1 METKI
6 TAMSSEVS
14 FEDGSITNFIVLR
27 VPSGHF
33 VRAVVTEESAKLLA
47 DNFAA
52 LLSGTTFSESPPAAK
67 APARKPTEAKQT
79 VEDGAVVFGGDLGS
93 EEEEDGERTV
103 MWSPPPQEEAYAPPP
118 PPAYAKDP
126 ESQAMEYRRG
136 KQKQAPNPMGVSN
149 ARTLPK
155 DEFGYPITP
164 ANGGVDPGELMGSV
178 PGGEIDE
185 DGIGSI

>member
-33 VRAVVTEESAKLLA
+33 VRAVVSEESAKLLA

-52 LLSGTTFSESPPAAK
+52 IHSGASFEES
-67 APARKPTEAKQT
+67 APAPKPPPRKASAPKREM
-79 VEDGAVVFGGDLGS
+79 EDGAVVFGGDVAQ
-93 EEEEDGERTV
+93 EEEEESSV
-103 MWSPPPQEEAYAPPP
+103 MWVPPPQEQPFSP
-118 PPAYAKDP
+118 PPAYANDP
-126 ESQAMEYRRG
+126 EAQAREYRRG

-149 ARTLPK
+149 ARTISK
-155 DEFGYPITP
+155 DEFGYPIP
-164 ANGGVDPGELMGSV
+164 SPNGGVDPGELVGSV